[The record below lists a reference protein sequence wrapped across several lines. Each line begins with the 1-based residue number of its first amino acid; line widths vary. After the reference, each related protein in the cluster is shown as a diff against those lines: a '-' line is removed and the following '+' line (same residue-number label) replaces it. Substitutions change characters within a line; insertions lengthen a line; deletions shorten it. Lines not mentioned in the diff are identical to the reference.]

1 VNRSSIMQ
9 RLVLLVSVP
18 LVALVVAAGILVWQS
33 LTVYRGAEQ
42 TRRVLAA
49 SVSAGGLIHY
59 LQIERGATASFLQ
72 SKGQKFA
79 DILPGMRSKT
89 DEHLE
94 AYRRQLEQ
102 VNIADMAALAKA
114 IATAKTRLDGLDD
127 LRQRATGFS
136 VPVAEATAYYTAT
149 IGTLVD
155 AIGVGVEFN
164 RDASISQR
172 MIAYISFVRAKE
184 NAGQERALTTQA
196 FVADRVESAQYRAIL
211 DRISAQEAHLGAFRS
226 NTGDAERA
234 SLDHVLAGEASK
246 EVAARRRV
254 MAEKSLDGGF
264 GVDPTGW
271 FKAITAKI
279 DALHETENLITSNI
293 DASAAALLGSS
304 RKMFIGYLL
313 LATLAVVLTLANSVW
328 VANSVSRPLRETVAF
343 AENAVRKDDFTGQV
357 PESGTLEVARS
368 AQAFNQLMGKFR
380 TIITDTKVSSDSL
393 SSAVHALAESSQR
406 VTESSSV
413 QSNAAASLAAAV
425 QQASVSVSETAASA
439 RSAAEVVDRAQSE
452 SARALAVMRD
462 TVSNMNGVA
471 TLIGQSSG
479 NVGLLD
485 ESSKKIGGIVQVIKD
500 IADQTNLL
508 ALNAAIEAARAG
520 EQGRGF
526 AVVADEVRKLAERTG
541 KATGEIASLIVDIQE
556 RIGGT
561 VSAMQQA
568 NTQAGVS
575 LELVGRT
582 ESVLQSMDEGSHEVA
597 SNVQNISEALAE
609 QDAAIRQIAVNLE
622 KIAQMTESNTTA
634 AASNTQTASELDRLS
649 QQLRVGVARFRV

>member
-18 LVALVVAAGILVWQS
+18 LAALVVAAGILVWQS
-33 LTVYRGAEQ
+33 LTVYQGAEQ

-49 SVSAGGLIHY
+49 SVSAGSLIHF
-59 LQIERGATASFLQ
+59 LQIERGATAGFLQ

-79 DILPGMRSKT
+79 DILPGIRSKT
-89 DEHLE
+89 EEHLA

-102 VNIADMAALAKA
+102 VDIADMPSLAKA
-114 IATAKTRLDGLDD
+114 ITTAKMRLDD
-127 LRQRATGFS
+127 LVALRRRADALA
-136 VPVAEATAYYTAT
+136 VPVADATGYFTST
-149 IGTLVD
+149 IGALVD

-172 MIAYISFVRAKE
+172 TIAYISFVRAKE
-184 NAGQERALTTQA
+184 NAGQERALTTPA
-196 FVADRVESAQYRAIL
+196 FAADRVEAAQYRVIL
-211 DRISAQEAHLGAFRS
+211 DRISAQDAHLGAFRS

-234 SLDHVLAGEASK
+234 SLEAVLAGDAAG
-246 EVAARRRV
+246 EVSRLRRV

-264 GVDPTGW
+264 AVDPTLW
-271 FKAITAKI
+271 FKAITKKI
-279 DALHETENLITSNI
+279 DALHETENLITRNI
-293 DASAAALLGSS
+293 DASAETLLKSS
-304 RKMFIGYLL
+304 RTMLITYSL
-313 LATLAVVLTLANSVW
+313 LAAVAIFLTIVISIG
-328 VANSVSRPLRETVAF
+328 VAHSVSRPLRETVQF

-357 PESGTLEVARS
+357 PESGTVEVARS
-368 AQAFNQLMGKFR
+368 AHAFNQLLGKFR
-380 TIITDTKVSSDSL
+380 AIIVDTKGSSERMSVV
-393 SSAVHALAESSQR
+393 VHALAESSRR

-413 QSNAAASLAAAV
+413 QSDAASSLAAAV

-439 RSAAEVVDRAQSE
+439 RSAATVVDRARGDSE
-452 SARALAVMRD
+452 RALVVMRE
-462 TVSNMNGVA
+462 TVSNMNSVA
-471 TLIGQSSG
+471 ALIGQSTG

-541 KATGEIASLIVDIQE
+541 KATGEIAALIVDIQNC
-556 RIGGT
+556 IGST
-561 VSAMQQA
+561 VTAMQQA
-568 NTQAGVS
+568 NSEAGIS

-582 ESVLQSMDEGSHEVA
+582 EHALQNIDQGSHEVA
-597 SNVQNISEALAE
+597 GNVQSISNALAE

-622 KIAQMTESNTTA
+622 KIAQMTESNSTVAATNTNTA
-634 AASNTQTASELDRLS
+634 RELDVLA
-649 QQLRVGVARFRV
+649 QQLREAVARFRV